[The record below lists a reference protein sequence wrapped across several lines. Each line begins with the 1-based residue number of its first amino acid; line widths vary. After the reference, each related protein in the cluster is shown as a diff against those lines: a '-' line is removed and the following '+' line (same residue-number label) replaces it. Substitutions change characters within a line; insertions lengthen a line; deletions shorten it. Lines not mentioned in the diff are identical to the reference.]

1 MFHVNIFIQIPD
13 TIENTRIKDDTYIQ
27 SEDDEI
33 NGDEL
38 DDEFA
43 PYYKNEKQPKIMIT
57 TRPKCSRKL
66 YPFIGDL
73 MQMVPNAFYYPRGT
87 YTISELSDFATS
99 KKFTHIIVL
108 AERSKVCEG

>member
-1 MFHVNIFIQIPD
+1 MNIFIQIPD